1 MIKVAIMGCGTIGSG
16 VYEVIENNQ
25 AVLQKELGEEI
36 RVAKILDLRSFPG
49 TPYEKLVVNDIS
61 LWRPW
66 AGQSRL
72 ISS

>member
-49 TPYEKLVVNDIS
+49 TPYYTYEKSSKNTLTIKLVY
-61 LWRPW
+61 LFF
-66 AGQSRL
+66 
-72 ISS
+72 